1 MGTRATLLGDA
12 RSRSLLDSDL
22 EGTIRFG
29 VVGLGHRSVGNVIRK
44 SLRYDDYDLVAVCDL
59 RPELVERVKADLERD
74 HELKVRGYT
83 DFDEMLKQEELDAV
97 AVQIDPDKQA
107 PLACRAMEAGLH
119 VMCEV
124 PSAGTMEDCWR
135 LVVTAERTGKVYLLM
150 EQVRFWGFLRAW
162 HEIVQAGVIGRP
174 VYVEGEY
181 IGYYGT
187 HQFFQ
192 DTAGRFYNAEQA
204 KRNPDAK
211 PTWRMKM
218 QTIFQ
223 LAHTLSPLLYVMDD
237 RVDRVV
243 GMSTRQQS
251 YRHPEVMKADIQ
263 LALMHTEKDAVMK
276 VGKGATTPVITRGET
291 HHHW

>member
-107 PLACRAMEAGLH
+107 PLACQAMEAGLH

-124 PSAGTMEDCWR
+124 PSAGTMEAIRMCAKFEGMMTD
-135 LVVTAERTGKVYLLM
+135 
-150 EQVRFWGFLRAW
+150 
-162 HEIVQAGVIGRP
+162 P
-174 VYVEGEY
+174 VYEGKSM
-181 IGYYGT
+181 
-187 HQFFQ
+187 H
-192 DTAGRFYNAEQA
+192 
-204 KRNPDAK
+204 
-211 PTWRMKM
+211 
-218 QTIFQ
+218 
-223 LAHTLSPLLYVMDD
+223 
-237 RVDRVV
+237 
-243 GMSTRQQS
+243 GMIDMVQ
-251 YRHPEVMKADIQ
+251 
-263 LALMHTEKDAVMK
+263 
-276 VGKGATTPVITRGET
+276 RGEFPAGSRVLYA
-291 HHHW
+291 HLGGAPALSAYSFLFRNG